1 MRLHIVLEPSDE
13 GGYTVFV
20 PALPGCISEGDTLDE
35 ARENIREAI
44 ALYLEPAEE
53 PHVVEGAVVEDIVV

>member
-1 MRLHIVLEPSDE
+1 MRLRIVFESSDD
-13 GGYTVFV
+13 GGYTVHV

-44 ALYLEPAEE
+44 ELWLEDSGTLETPAGAIVEE
-53 PHVVEGAVVEDIVV
+53 VAI